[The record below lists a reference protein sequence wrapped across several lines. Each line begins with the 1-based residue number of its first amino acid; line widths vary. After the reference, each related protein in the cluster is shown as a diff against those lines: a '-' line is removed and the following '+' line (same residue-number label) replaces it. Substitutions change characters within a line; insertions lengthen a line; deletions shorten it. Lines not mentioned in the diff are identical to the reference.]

1 MKIMPSA
8 LCEQQEAIVL
18 PWMIDRQQQR
28 QEEQQKSSHQVL
40 TAATRRDVIVKPID
54 DVIVKQEQEADPSV
68 VKLLVSA
75 YYRSGS
81 TLVAEI
87 PAIAN
92 DSFYLFEPYH
102 DLFASW
108 YGAQGYHETTFLPGG
123 AKRYDC
129 ISTNLILASSN
140 KSLGLL
146 VP

>member
-1 MKIMPSA
+1 M
-8 LCEQQEAIVL
+8 V
-18 PWMIDRQQQR
+18 DRQQQW
-28 QEEQQKSSHQVL
+28 QEEQQKSSL
-40 TAATRRDVIVKPID
+40 KTAAIKSDAIVKPID
-54 DVIVKQEQEADPSV
+54 HVTVKQEQEADPSA
-68 VKLLVSA
+68 VKLLISA

-123 AKRYDC
+123 AKRYDY
-129 ISTNLILASSN
+129 ISIRA
-140 KSLGLL
+140 
-146 VP
+146 